1 VEWWR
6 WLAASVEALL
16 LTVFVL
22 LWYDDL
28 QQNPKWSPGKARK
41 AAWLASVSIPI
52 GFVVVLL
59 VPLWTGLI
67 LIAIPAIVVAVMAM
81 AS

>member
-1 VEWWR
+1 MEWWR

-16 LTVFVL
+16 LAVLVL

-28 QQNPKWSPGKARK
+28 QQNPKWSPARSRK
-41 AAWLASVSIPI
+41 AAWIAAISIPV

-59 VPLWTGLI
+59 VPLWAGLI